1 MPTEETCATQ
11 NDPQIQPKG
20 AAEVYNA
27 ALQNATAFGDLLTS
41 LENRLTLIEKSQVNN
56 TITIGNTRYSELI
69 IDNSD
74 PQTFDYSVY
83 GSSPI
88 VTAVGSNPQKLKFV
102 LPQGKSGVTGPK
114 GPTGPN
120 FFGQVLGTRGP
131 QGQVSA
137 YSGLPEQW
145 S

>member
-1 MPTEETCATQ
+1 MPTEETCEKK
-11 NDPQIQPKG
+11 NDPPTQLKG
-20 AAEVYNA
+20 AREVYDA

-56 TITIGNTRYSELI
+56 TVTIGNTRYSELI

-74 PQTFDYSVY
+74 PQTFDYNVH

-102 LPQGKSGVTGPK
+102 LPQGKTGVPGAK

-120 FFGQVLGTRGP
+120 FFGQVLGIRGP
-131 QGQVSA
+131 RGPVGA